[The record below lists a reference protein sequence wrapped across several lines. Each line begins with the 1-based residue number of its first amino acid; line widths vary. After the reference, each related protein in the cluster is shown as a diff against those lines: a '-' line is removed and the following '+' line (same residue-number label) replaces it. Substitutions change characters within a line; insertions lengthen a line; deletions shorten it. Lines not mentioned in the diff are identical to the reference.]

1 MYLKK
6 LSANK
11 ESFHDLILSS
21 NGINI
26 ILGSRSVEDKKKN
39 DTVNGVGK
47 TLSIKLIDYCLGC
60 RSDAHKE
67 LKKLAGWEFCL
78 TFDIDG
84 KEHEIL
90 RSVDDEKF
98 MFLDSK
104 KKTIGQV
111 KDFLEAECFHCVEDL
126 SNISFRGLISRYLRI
141 PKEGYLDWK
150 KYKKREDEHISLLL
164 NSFLLGLDVSL
175 IISKIKIKE
184 EINKIENS
192 RKLLKN
198 DTEIKNAMTGSDLR
212 ISIGNLEKEI
222 RDLEARMEGFQI
234 SEGYNEIKADIEKCT
249 RDKNDLINQ
258 IAKYEN
264 IIKSINKNLELK
276 VDVTAEKVKNL
287 YEEANVIFPE
297 NMLKSMQ
304 EICDFHE
311 KLLDGRKAR
320 LIKDKKQYQS
330 EIRKVKKNLARLDQ
344 IINNDMEF
352 IKDKVSTTEY
362 EHLQSRLTE
371 LKVSLAKMQQYD
383 TVIKQLEIKKANYQ
397 ADLAKDNIE
406 AIAYINAIE
415 EYKKGLDNQ
424 FSQFVDYIYGER
436 KYSGIDIVNNP
447 GDNKQRFDINVEIQD
462 DGSGGIGNVKIFCMD
477 MLIWDKG
484 KNNKV
489 QFLYHDGSLFAETD
503 PRQCYR
509 MLKIANDI
517 CEKGEKQYIINLN
530 YDMFDNIISVAKE
543 LDDEAFANTLNNSI
557 RLKLYDRSPEDK
569 LLGIQIK

>member
-1 MYLKK
+1 MREERFIMYLKK

-67 LKKLAGWEFCL
+67 LKKLTGWEFCL

-150 KYKKREDEHISLLL
+150 KYKKREEEHISLLL

-297 NMLKSMQ
+297 A
-304 EICDFHE
+304 C
-311 KLLDGRKAR
+311 RR
-320 LIKDKKQYQS
+320 Y
-330 EIRKVKKNLARLDQ
+330 
-344 IINNDMEF
+344 
-352 IKDKVSTTEY
+352 
-362 EHLQSRLTE
+362 
-371 LKVSLAKMQQYD
+371 
-383 TVIKQLEIKKANYQ
+383 VI
-397 ADLAKDNIE
+397 
-406 AIAYINAIE
+406 
-415 EYKKGLDNQ
+415 
-424 FSQFVDYIYGER
+424 F
-436 KYSGIDIVNNP
+436 
-447 GDNKQRFDINVEIQD
+447 
-462 DGSGGIGNVKIFCMD
+462 M
-477 MLIWDKG
+477 
-484 KNNKV
+484 
-489 QFLYHDGSLFAETD
+489 
-503 PRQCYR
+503 
-509 MLKIANDI
+509 
-517 CEKGEKQYIINLN
+517 
-530 YDMFDNIISVAKE
+530 
-543 LDDEAFANTLNNSI
+543 
-557 RLKLYDRSPEDK
+557 RSY
-569 LLGIQIK
+569 

>member
-67 LKKLAGWEFCL
+67 LKKLTGWEFCL

-98 MFLDSK
+98 LFLDSK

-150 KYKKREDEHISLLL
+150 KYKKREEEHISLLL

-330 EIRKVKKNLARLDQ
+330 EIRKIKKNLARLDQ

-362 EHLQSRLTE
+362 ERLQSRLTE
-371 LKVSLAKMQQYD
+371 LKVTLAKMQQYD

-436 KYSGIDIVNNP
+436 KYSGIDI
-447 GDNKQRFDINVEIQD
+447 DNKQRFDINVEIQD

>member
-1 MYLKK
+1 MKKRALISVFDKEGILDFAKFLVSKDVEIVSTGGTYRYLKE
-6 LSANK
+6 N
-11 ESFHDLILSS
+11 
-21 NGINI
+21 
-26 ILGSRSVEDKKKN
+26 
-39 DTVNGVGK
+39 
-47 TLSIKLIDYCLGC
+47 
-60 RSDAHKE
+60 
-67 LKKLAGWEFCL
+67 
-78 TFDIDG
+78 
-84 KEHEIL
+84 
-90 RSVDDEKF
+90 
-98 MFLDSK
+98 
-104 KKTIGQV
+104 
-111 KDFLEAECFHCVEDL
+111 
-126 SNISFRGLISRYLRI
+126 
-141 PKEGYLDWK
+141 
-150 KYKKREDEHISLLL
+150 
-164 NSFLLGLDVSL
+164 GLDVIEINEVTNFPEMLDGRVKTLHPLVHAGILAIRDNEKHMNTLKEREIHTIDYVVVNLYPFFEKVKENLSFEEKIEFIDIGGPTML
-175 IISKIKIKE
+175 RSAAKSFKDVVVISDVKDYDLIKE

-330 EIRKVKKNLARLDQ
+330 EIRKIKKNLARLDQ

-362 EHLQSRLTE
+362 ERLQSRLTE
-371 LKVSLAKMQQYD
+371 LKVTLAKMQQYD